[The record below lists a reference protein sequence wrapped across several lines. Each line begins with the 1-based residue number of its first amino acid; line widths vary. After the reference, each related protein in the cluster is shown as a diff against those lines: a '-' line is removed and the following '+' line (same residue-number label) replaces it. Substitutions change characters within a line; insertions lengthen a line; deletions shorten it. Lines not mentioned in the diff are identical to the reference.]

1 MGVFS
6 KEFLVDIKLVD
17 SIICDG
23 NGNQI
28 SLTSDE
34 RNAVSGASGG
44 PINTGNPL
52 TSKSYVDT
60 SISTALGNLQA
71 GASWKEPVNTVAATA
86 PESPIVGDRY
96 LNTTDDKIYD
106 CEEVGVWN
114 AGVSPSANWVV
125 SAKDTDKIYMYDAD
139 TGVWIEQ
146 PNLNSIPDATA
157 LQKGKVQIG
166 ANIGVEAGVISV
178 ADAST
183 TVKGVVQL
191 ATDGETNSGKA
202 VQGNDSRLIKGYY
215 SNSYVGVTNF
225 EVVHNLGS
233 SKLIV
238 QVWKDGKIME
248 ASTELKTGSE
258 TTTLQIGINKS
269 SSVTVIVIALP

>member
-1 MGVFS
+1 MGVYS
-6 KEFLVDIKLVD
+6 KDFLVDIKLVD
-17 SIICDG
+17 SIIRDG

-60 SISTALGNLQA
+60 SISTAVGNLQA
-71 GASWKEPVNTVAATA
+71 GASWKEPVDTVAATA
-86 PESPIVGDRY
+86 PLTPIVGDRY

-106 CEEVGVWN
+106 CEEAGVWN
-114 AGVSPSANWVV
+114 AGVTPSANWVV
-125 SAKDTDKIYMYDAD
+125 STKDTDKVYMFDAD

-157 LQKGKVQIG
+157 SQKGKVQIG
-166 ANIGVEAGVISV
+166 TNIGVEAGVISV

-191 ATDGETNSGKA
+191 ATSGETTSGKA

-215 SNSYVGVTNF
+215 SNSYVDVTNF
-225 EVVHNLGS
+225 EVAHNLGS

-238 QVWKDGKIME
+238 QVWKSGQIME
-248 ASTELKTGSE
+248 SSVALKTGSE
-258 TTTLQIGINKS
+258 TTTLQIGLNS
-269 SSVTVIVIALP
+269 LSSVDIVVIALP